1 MRECGDCTACCTALL
16 IDVGDIKSNA
26 YEPCK
31 HLTAKGCGIYKDRP
45 ENPCRSFSCA
55 WLQGH
60 MEEKDRPDRSGGIV
74 WQTIRDG
81 ERITL
86 VSEVGGMEPS
96 YRVLK
101 FALGCGTRV
110 ELEVQ
115 Q

>member
-1 MRECGDCTACCTALL
+1 
-16 IDVGDIKSNA
+16 
-26 YEPCK
+26 
-31 HLTAKGCGIYKDRP
+31 
-45 ENPCRSFSCA
+45 
-55 WLQGH
+55 